1 MRLRTLALLSLAAA
15 ALRADEGMWT
25 FDNVPK
31 ARIKAAHGFEP
42 GDAFLDRLRLS
53 TLRFPG
59 ATGAFVSADGLVLTN
74 HHVGMGAIQQV
85 SAKGRDYV
93 KDGFVARSRA
103 EEIRVPGYELL
114 LLESMADVTSAVN
127 AAVKPG
133 MDDKAARTARENALA
148 AIQKAEAERTG
159 LTCNPVTLY
168 QGGEYW
174 IYRYKKFTD
183 VRLVMAPEEGI
194 AFFGGD
200 WDNFTWP
207 RHDLDFTLF
216 RVYEDGRPYRPAHF
230 LKLAATG
237 AKAGDLVFAS
247 GHPAATARQE
257 TVAQM
262 ALARDKVIPLRLKS
276 LARLRDA
283 LAAHGRTSEEARR
296 LVGDQL
302 RSLENNLKRQNGWL
316 TGLRDATAMARIQA
330 DEKALQAAVVQD
342 PALKART
349 GEAWARIARAAAREG
364 QLLQESTF
372 VAPRNA
378 TLLGHAL
385 TLVRFA
391 AETAR
396 PDAARLTEFK
406 EANLKAT
413 RTRLLSPRPLDAG
426 VETATLAA
434 NLAEA
439 REELGAAHPFV
450 KAMLGG
456 RTPGEA
462 AEAAVKGSKLADPA
476 ERKRLL
482 DGGAKALEGSTDAM
496 IQLALRLDPLNRKV
510 RKQVEDEVQGVY
522 TNMGG
527 RIADARFKVYGKTQ
541 YPDATFTLRLTYGPI
556 ETYPANGTKQQ
567 PFTTFAGL
575 FDRAWGHGGQAFD
588 GAWALPPRW
597 KEAAAKLDLAT
608 PYNFAYACDTT
619 GGNSGSPV
627 VNTDG
632 ELVGL
637 NFDSNIEA
645 QVGRYFYDG
654 RTKRS
659 IAVDARA
666 IVEALEKVYGAADL
680 AGELRGK

>member
-31 ARIKAAHGFEP
+31 ARIKAAYGFEP
-42 GDAFLDRLRLS
+42 GDAFLDRLRLA

-74 HHVGMGAIQQV
+74 HHVGLGAVQQV
-85 SAKGRDYV
+85 SAQGKDYV

-103 EEIRVPGYELL
+103 EEIKVPGYELL
-114 LLESMADVTSAVN
+114 LLESMADVTAQVN

-133 MDDKAARTARENALA
+133 MDDKAARSARENALA
-148 AIQKAEAERTG
+148 ALQKAEAERTG

-174 IYRYKKFTD
+174 IYRYRKFTD

-207 RHDLDFTLF
+207 RHDLDITLF
-216 RVYEDGRPYRPAHF
+216 RVYENGQPYRPAHF
-230 LKLAATG
+230 LKLAAKG
-237 AKAGDLVFAS
+237 VQAGELVFAA

-257 TVAQM
+257 TFAQM
-262 ALARDKVIPLRLKS
+262 SLARDKVIPLRLKS
-276 LARLRDA
+276 MARLRDA

-302 RSLENNLKRQNGWL
+302 RGLENNLKRQNGWL
-316 TGLRDATAMARIQA
+316 AGLRDAGAMARIQA
-330 DEKALQAAVVQD
+330 DEKALQAAVAKD
-342 PALKART
+342 PALKARA

-364 QLLQESTF
+364 QLLKESTF
-372 VAPRNA
+372 VAPRNSA
-378 TLLGHAL
+378 LLGHAL
-385 TLVRFA
+385 TLVRLA
-391 AETAR
+391 EETAK
-396 PDAARLTEFK
+396 PDEQRLNEFK

-413 RTRLLSPRPLDAG
+413 RTRLASPRPLDAG
-426 VETATLAA
+426 VEAVILAS

-439 REELGAAHPFV
+439 KEELGAAHPFV
-450 KAMLGG
+450 KAMLAG
-456 RTPGEA
+456 RAPREA
-462 AEAAVKGSKLADPA
+462 AEAAVKGTKLADPA

-482 DGGAKALEGSTDAM
+482 EGGARALAESADPM
-496 IQLALRLDPLNRKV
+496 ILLARKLDPLNRKI
-510 RKQVEDEVQGVY
+510 RRQVEDEVQGVY

-527 RIADARFKVYGKTQ
+527 RIAEARFKAYGKTQ

-575 FDRAWGHGGQAFD
+575 YDRAWGHGPLAFD
-588 GAWALPPRW
+588 GAWALPARW
-597 KEAAAKLDLAT
+597 KEAAPKLDLAT
-608 PYNFAYACDTT
+608 PFNFAYACDTT

-627 VNTDG
+627 VNRDG

-645 QVGRYFYDG
+645 KVGRYFYDG

-666 IVEALEKVYGAADL
+666 VVEALEKVYGAGEL
-680 AGELRGK
+680 AAELRGR

>member
-1 MRLRTLALLSLAAA
+1 MRLRSLALLSLLAA
-15 ALRADEGMWT
+15 ALGADEGMWT

-31 ARIKAAHGFEP
+31 AKIRKAYGFDP
-42 GDAFLDRLRLS
+42 SDAFLDHLRLS
-53 TLRFPG
+53 SLRFPG
-59 ATGAFVSADGLVLTN
+59 ATGSFVSAEGLVLTN

-85 SAKGRDYV
+85 SAKGSDYV
-93 KDGFVARSRA
+93 KNGFLARTRG
-103 EEIRVPGYELL
+103 EELRIPGYELL
-114 LLESMADVTSAVN
+114 LLESMQDVTAAVN

-133 MDDKAARTARENALA
+133 MDDKAARTARENELA
-148 AIQKAEAERTG
+148 RLQKAEAERTG
-159 LTCNPVTLY
+159 LTVNPVTLY

-174 IYRYKKFTD
+174 LYRYRKFTD

-207 RHDLDFTLF
+207 RHSLDFTLF
-216 RVYEDGRPYRPAHF
+216 RVYENGAPYRPAHF
-230 LKLAATG
+230 LKVSAEG

-247 GHPAATARQE
+247 GNPAATARQE
-257 TVAQM
+257 TFAQM
-262 ALARDKVIPLRLKS
+262 AFARDRQIPLRLKS
-276 LARLRDA
+276 MARLRDA

-302 RSLENNLKRQNGWL
+302 RGLENNLKRQNGWL
-316 TGLRDATAMARIQA
+316 AGLKDAVAMQRIQD
-330 DEKALQAAVVQD
+330 DEKALQAFVAKD
-342 PALKART
+342 PALQARA
-349 GEAWARIARAAAREG
+349 GQAWARIAAAARREAV
-364 QLLQESTF
+364 LLKESTF
-372 VAPRNA
+372 IGPRNSA
-378 TLLGHAL
+378 LLGHAL
-385 TLVRFA
+385 NLVRLA
-391 AETAR
+391 DEGAK
-396 PDAARLTEFK
+396 PDAQRLNEFK

-413 RTRLLSPRPLDAG
+413 KTRLASPRPLDAG
-426 VETATLAA
+426 VEIAILAA

-439 REELGAAHPFV
+439 KDELGAAHPFL

-456 RTPGEA
+456 RSPQEA
-462 AEAAVKGSKLADPA
+462 AEAAVKGSKLADVG

-482 DGGAKALEGSTDAM
+482 EGGPKALAESADPM
-496 IQLALRLDPLNRKV
+496 ILLARKLDPLNRKV
-510 RKQVEDEVQGVY
+510 RKAMEDEVQGVY

-527 RIADARFKVYGKTQ
+527 RIAEARFKAYGKTQ
-541 YPDATFTLRLTYGPI
+541 YPDATFTLRLTYGAI
-556 ETYPANGTKQQ
+556 ATYPANGTKQQ

-575 FDRAWGHGGQAFD
+575 FDRAWGQGELAED

-597 KEAAAKLDLAT
+597 KEAATKVDLAT
-608 PYNFAYACDTT
+608 PFNFAYACDTT
-619 GGNSGSPV
+619 GGNSGSPLV
-627 VNTDG
+627 DTKG

-666 IVEALEKVYGAADL
+666 ILEALEKVYGAAHL
-680 AGELRGK
+680 AAELRGK

>member
-1 MRLRTLALLSLAAA
+1 MRAPALALLALASV
-15 ALRADEGMWT
+15 LRADEGMWT

-31 ARIKAAHGFEP
+31 AKIQATYGFAP
-42 GDAFLDRLRLS
+42 SDAFLDHLRLS
-53 TLRFPG
+53 SLRFPG

-74 HHVGMGAIQQV
+74 HHVGLGAVQQLGT
-85 SAKGRDYV
+85 KERDYV
-93 KDGFVARSRA
+93 KDGFLARARA
-103 EEIRVPGYELL
+103 EEIKVPGYELL
-114 LLESMADVTSAVN
+114 LLESTADVTAQVN

-133 MDDKAARTARENALA
+133 MDDKAARAARENALA
-148 AIQKAEAERTG
+148 ALQKAEAERTG

-174 IYRYKKFTD
+174 IYRYRKFTD
-183 VRLVMAPEEGI
+183 VRLVMAPEEAI

-207 RHDLDFTLF
+207 RHNLDFTLF
-216 RVYEDGRPYRPAHF
+216 RVYENGHPYKPAQF
-230 LKLAATG
+230 LKLSAKG

-247 GHPAATARQE
+247 GNPAATARQE

-262 ALARDKVIPLRLKS
+262 TLARDRVIPLRLKS

-283 LAAHGRTSEEARR
+283 LAAHGKTSEEARR
-296 LVGDQL
+296 QVGDQL
-302 RSLENNLKRQNGWL
+302 RSLENGMKRQTGWL
-316 TGLRDATAMARIQA
+316 AGLKDAEAMAKIQA
-330 DEKALQAAVVQD
+330 DEKALQAAVAKD
-342 PALKART
+342 PAMRARA
-349 GEAWARIARAAAREG
+349 GMAWARIAQAAKREG
-364 QLLQESTF
+364 ELLKESTF
-372 VAPRNA
+372 VAPRSSV
-378 TLLGHAL
+378 LLGHAL
-385 TLVRFA
+385 NLVRL
-391 AETAR
+391 AEESAK
-396 PDAARLTEFK
+396 PDEKRLNEFK

-413 RTRLLSPRPLDAG
+413 RNRLASPKPLDAG
-426 VETATLAA
+426 VEAAVLAA

-456 RTPGEA
+456 RSPQEV

-476 ERKRLL
+476 ERRRLM
-482 DGGAKALEGSTDAM
+482 DGGAKALADSTDAM
-496 IQLALRLDPLNRKV
+496 IVLARKLDPLNR
-510 RKQVEDEVQGVY
+510 RIRRQLEDEVQGVY

-527 RIADARFKVYGKTQ
+527 RIAEARFKVYGKTQ

-575 FDRAWGHGGQAFD
+575 YDRAWGHGGQAFD

-597 KEAAAKLDLAT
+597 KEAASKLDLAT
-608 PYNFAYACDTT
+608 PFNFAYACDTT

-666 IVEALEKVYGAADL
+666 ILEALEKVYGAGEL
-680 AGELRGK
+680 ANELRGR

>member
-1 MRLRTLALLSLAAA
+1 MTARTFALIVLAAS
-15 ALRADEGMWT
+15 LHADEGMWT

-31 ARIKAAHGFEP
+31 AKIQAKYGFTP
-42 GDAFLDRLRLS
+42 GDAFLDHLRLS
-53 TLRFPG
+53 SLRFPG

-74 HHVGMGAIQQV
+74 HHVGLGAVQQL
-85 SAKGRDYV
+85 SSKDRDYV
-93 KDGFVARSRA
+93 KDGFVARARA
-103 EEIRVPGYELL
+103 EELKVPGYELL
-114 LLESMADVTSAVN
+114 LLESMADVTAQVN

-133 MDDKAARTARENALA
+133 MDDKAAREARENALA
-148 AIQKAEAERTG
+148 SLQKAEAGRTG

-174 IYRYKKFTD
+174 IYRYRKFTD

-207 RHDLDFTLF
+207 RHDLDITLF
-216 RVYEDGRPYRPAHF
+216 RVYENGQPYRPAHF
-230 LKLAATG
+230 LKLSGKG

-247 GHPAATARQE
+247 GNPAATARQE

-262 ALARDKVIPLRLKS
+262 TLARDRVLPLRLKS

-283 LAAHGRTSEEARR
+283 LAAHGQTSEEARR

-302 RSLENNLKRQNGWL
+302 RSVENGLKRQTGWL
-316 TGLRDATAMARIQA
+316 AGLKDAEAMARIRS
-330 DEKALQAAVVQD
+330 DEQALQAAVAKD
-342 PALKART
+342 PVLKVRA
-349 GEAWARIARAAAREG
+349 GEAWARIARAARREG
-364 QLLQESTF
+364 ELLKESTF
-372 VAPRNA
+372 VAPRNS
-378 TLLGHAL
+378 TLLAQAL
-385 TLVRFA
+385 NLARLA
-391 AETAR
+391 EETAK
-396 PDAARLTEFK
+396 PEAKRLNEFK

-413 RTRLLSPRPLDAG
+413 KTRLLSPKPIDAG
-426 VETATLAA
+426 VEIALLAA

-439 REELGAAHPFV
+439 KEELGAAHPFV

-456 RTPGEA
+456 RSPREA

-482 DGGAKALEGSTDAM
+482 EGGPKAVAESADAM
-496 IQLALRLDPLNRKV
+496 ILLARKLDPLNRKV
-510 RKQVEDEVQGVY
+510 RRQVEDEVQGVY

-527 RIADARFKVYGKTQ
+527 RIAEARFKAYGKTQ

-575 FDRAWGHGGQAFD
+575 YDRAWGHGEEAFD

-597 KEAAAKLDLAT
+597 KEAASRVDLAT
-608 PYNFAYACDTT
+608 PFNFAYACDTT

-627 VNTDG
+627 VNTEG

-666 IVEALEKVYGAADL
+666 IAEALEKVYGA
-680 AGELRGK
+680 GELVQEMRGR

>member
-1 MRLRTLALLSLAAA
+1 MHLRAFTMLALAASLH
-15 ALRADEGMWT
+15 ADEGMWT

-31 ARIKAAHGFEP
+31 AKIQATYGFTP
-42 GDAFLDRLRLS
+42 SDAFLDHLRLS
-53 TLRFPG
+53 SLRFPG

-74 HHVGMGAIQQV
+74 HHVGLGAVQQL
-85 SAKGRDYV
+85 SAKDRDYV
-93 KDGFVARSRA
+93 KDGFLARSRA
-103 EEIRVPGYELL
+103 EELKVPGYELL
-114 LLESMADVTSAVN
+114 LLDSMADVTAQVN

-133 MDDKAARTARENALA
+133 MDDKAARAARENALA

-168 QGGEYW
+168 QGGETW
-174 IYRYKKFTD
+174 IYRYRKFTD

-207 RHDLDFTLF
+207 RHDLDITLF
-216 RVYEDGRPYRPAHF
+216 RVYEHGQPYRPAHF
-230 LKLAATG
+230 LKLSAKG

-262 ALARDKVIPLRLKS
+262 ALARDRVLPLRLKS

-302 RSLENNLKRQNGWL
+302 RSLENGLKRQNGWL
-316 TGLRDATAMARIQA
+316 AGLKDAEAMAKIQA
-330 DEKALQAAVVQD
+330 DEQALRAAVAKD
-342 PALKART
+342 PGLKPRA
-349 GEAWARIARAAAREG
+349 GMAWARIAQAAKREG
-364 QLLQESTF
+364 ELLKESSF
-372 VAPRNA
+372 VAPRNSG
-378 TLLGHAL
+378 LLGHAL
-385 TLVRFA
+385 NLVRLVE
-391 AETAR
+391 ETAR
-396 PDAARLTEFK
+396 PDEKRLNEFK
-406 EANLKAT
+406 EANLKAMKA
-413 RTRLLSPRPLDAG
+413 RLASPKPLDAG
-426 VETATLAA
+426 VEAAILAA

-439 REELGAAHPFV
+439 KEELGAAHPFV
-450 KAMLGG
+450 KAMLGDKSP
-456 RTPGEA
+456 REA

-476 ERKRLL
+476 ERRRLM
-482 DGGAKALEGSTDAM
+482 DGGAKAVAESTDAM
-496 IQLALRLDPLNRKV
+496 ILLARKLDPLNRKV

-527 RIADARFKVYGKTQ
+527 RIAEARFKVYGKTQ

-556 ETYPANGTKQQ
+556 GTYPANGTKQQ

-575 FDRAWGHGGQAFD
+575 FDRAWGHGGKAED

-597 KEAAAKLDLAT
+597 KDAAAKVELST
-608 PYNFAYACDTT
+608 PFNFAYACDTT

-627 VNTDG
+627 VNIDG

-666 IVEALEKVYGAADL
+666 IVEALERVYGAGEL
-680 AGELRGK
+680 AAELRGR